1 MSPPPQPSIL
11 IIGSLNTD
19 FVTYTPRCPLAGET
33 LTATSLTISAGGKGA
48 NQAVACGRA
57 AHTTPTTHSANVYM
71 VGAVGANDPYYSALM
86 RPLLEGSSVSVAGVT
101 ERADAST
108 GSATIIVEEDSGEN
122 RIAVVPGANHV
133 GMSSVEE
140 VVQGVEGLVSNTG
153 EKVEGKVVVLQGEI
167 PRSTVLGLLEHYNQQ
182 DANAHVVFNPA
193 PVFPEGIP
201 LDALRGTSVLVMN
214 ETEAVLMAKALGLE
228 QGAATEEDPET
239 LAGVLAPRFHQ
250 AADVGIVLITLG
262 AKGAFFSTRCGTS
275 GCVAAEKVAKVV
287 DTTAAGDT
295 FVGYFTAAFARFV
308 AQGRRLE
315 EFDELVEGAVRLAN
329 RAAAGCV
336 QRKGAMQSI
345 PFAYEVD
352 SDA

>member
-1 MSPPPQPSIL
+1 MSSPPSIL

-19 FVTYTPRCPLAGET
+19 FVTYTPRCPQAGET

-57 AHTTPTTHSANVYM
+57 AHTTPTTHAANVYM

-86 RPLLEGSSVSVAGVT
+86 RPLLEGSGVSVAGVT

-108 GSATIIVEEDSGEN
+108 GSATIIVEEESGEN

-133 GMSSVEE
+133 GMNSADE
-140 VVQGVEGLVSNTG
+140 VVQGVEGLVSSSQ
-153 EKVEGKVVVLQGEI
+153 EIQKVVVLQGEI
-167 PRSTVLGLLEHYNQQ
+167 PRQTVLGLLEHYNRR
-182 DANAHVVFNPA
+182 DARAHVVFNPA

-201 LDALRGTSVLVMN
+201 LEALRGTSVLVMN

-228 QGAATEEDPET
+228 QGAANEEDPET
-239 LAGVLAPRFHQ
+239 LARVLAPRFHE
-250 AADVGIVLITLG
+250 AAEVGVVLITLG
-262 AKGAFFSTRCGTS
+262 AKGAFFSTRFGTS
-275 GCVAAEKVAKVV
+275 GCVAAEKVAKVL

-315 EFDELVEGAVRLAN
+315 EFDGLVEGAVRLAN

-352 SDA
+352 ADA